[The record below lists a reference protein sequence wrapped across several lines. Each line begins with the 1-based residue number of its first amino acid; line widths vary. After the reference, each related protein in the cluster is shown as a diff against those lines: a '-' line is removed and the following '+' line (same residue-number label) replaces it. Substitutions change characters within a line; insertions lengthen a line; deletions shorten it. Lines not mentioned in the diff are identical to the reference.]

1 MISEEDLADFYK
13 ELTRKKLVGEGV
25 YEEGVS
31 LNGTYR
37 VS

>member
-25 YEEGVS
+25 YE
-31 LNGTYR
+31 
-37 VS
+37 